1 MPGNTQE
8 TPRKHSARKTPRKGA
23 FTNILHKRSRL
34 RKKTSL
40 AKLVGIF
47 DKAKE
52 KNHAPENSREIPG
65 KHLGNTWER

>member
-1 MPGNTQE
+1 MPGNNRE
-8 TPRKHSARKTPRKGA
+8 TPGKTPRKGA

-52 KNHAPENSREIPG
+52 KNHAPENSREIPE
-65 KHLGNTWER
+65 KHPGNTWERCIY